1 MTRLQGE
8 TGASPLEMRAE
19 LERMM
24 RRLEDLTDIMN
35 PWEQKFIYSMADNLT
50 SDEWVPTPRQLFA
63 ARDINQKY

>member
-8 TGASPLEMRAE
+8 TGASPAEMRAE

-63 ARDINQKY
+63 AREINMKY

>member
-8 TGASPLEMRAE
+8 TGASPAEMRAE

-63 ARDINQKY
+63 ARDINMKY